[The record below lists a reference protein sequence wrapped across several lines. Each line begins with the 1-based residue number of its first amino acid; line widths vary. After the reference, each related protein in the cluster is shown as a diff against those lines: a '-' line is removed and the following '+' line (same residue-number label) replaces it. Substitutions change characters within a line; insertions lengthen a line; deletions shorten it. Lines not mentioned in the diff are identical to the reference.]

1 MDWLRT
7 SASLFPGRPALEC
20 GGEAVPYAALDAGAD
35 AVAADLAAS
44 GVAPGDRVALWGES
58 TPAAVAAL
66 WGIPRAGAT
75 AVLLSPRLLPAQA
88 KRLAEATG
96 VRAAWGRGPGLA
108 LPRRRPAG
116 RVPPPELE
124 GPPDPEARFVV
135 FTSGTS
141 GGGRPVVLT
150 GANLAAS
157 AAGSQARLGNGPGDR
172 WLGMLPLYHV
182 GGLSILWRSAR
193 EGGTVVLEESFDTA
207 RAAALLAS
215 GGITFASLVPTM
227 LRRLL
232 ESAPGPFPGMRAVLV
247 GGGPSGPAL
256 LAAARRAGLPALQT
270 YGMTETA
277 SQVATEAPGEAGER
291 PGSAGRPLDGFEVRV
306 VDAAGQA
313 LPPGAEGRLEVRGP
327 AVSPG
332 YLGEPARAPGAWYR
346 TGDSGW
352 LDADGYL
359 FVAGRADAVIVTGG
373 ENVHPEEVEAVLR
386 EHPGVADARVFG
398 EPDAEWGRRVAAQVA
413 PSGPAGLDPASL
425 EAFARS
431 RLAPHQVPKRWEVV
445 DRVERSEMGKP
456 RPPAGAPGSSG

>member
-7 SASLFPGRPALEC
+7 SALRFPARPALAC
-20 GGEAVPYAALDAGAD
+20 GGETVAYAALDAGAD

-44 GVAPGDRVALWGES
+44 GVVPGDRVALWGES
-58 TPAAVAAL
+58 NPATVAAL
-66 WGIPRAGAT
+66 WGLPRAGAT

-96 VRAAWGRGPGLA
+96 VRAAWGRGPGLD
-108 LPRRRPAG
+108 LPRARRGG
-116 RVPPPELE
+116 RVPPPGRE
-124 GPPDPEARFVV
+124 GPPDPAARFVV

-150 GANLAAS
+150 GSNVAAAT
-157 AAGSQARLGNGPGDR
+157 AASQARLGNGPGDR
-172 WLGMLPLYHV
+172 WLGVLPLYHV
-182 GGLSILWRSAR
+182 GGLSILWRCAR
-193 EGGTVVLEESFDTA
+193 EGGTVVLEESFDA
-207 RAAALLAS
+207 GRAAALLAS
-215 GGITFASLVPTM
+215 GGIAFASLVPTM
-227 LRRLL
+227 LWRLL
-232 ESAPGPFPGMRAVLV
+232 EVAPGPFPGVRAVLV
-247 GGGPSGPAL
+247 GGGPSDPAL

-277 SQVATEAPGEAGER
+277 SQVATEAPGEEERR
-291 PGSAGRPLDGFEVRV
+291 PGSVGRPLEGFEVRA
-306 VDAAGQA
+306 VDAAGRA
-313 LPPGAEGRLEVRGP
+313 LPAGREGSLEVRGP

-346 TGDSGW
+346 TGDIGW
-352 LDADGYL
+352 RDADGYL

-373 ENVHPEEVEAVLR
+373 ENVHPEEVEAALR

-398 EPDAEWGRRVAAQVA
+398 EPDAEWGWRVVAQVA
-413 PSGPAGLDPASL
+413 PSGLDPAAL

-445 DRVERSEMGKP
+445 ARVERSEMGKP
-456 RPPAGAPGSSG
+456 APSTPAPGLPG